1 MSQFLMPQLPGTWK
15 VNEGYRNAMVQAAAA
30 AGTVT
35 FVTGTSVSNLCK
47 YCTSL
52 LEQAYVIA

>member
-1 MSQFLMPQLPGTWK
+1 MPQLPGTWK